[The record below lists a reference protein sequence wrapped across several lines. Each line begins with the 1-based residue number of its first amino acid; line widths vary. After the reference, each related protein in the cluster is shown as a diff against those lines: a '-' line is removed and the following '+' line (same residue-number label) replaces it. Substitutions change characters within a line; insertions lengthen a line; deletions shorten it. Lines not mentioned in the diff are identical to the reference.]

1 MGNILLAKPRKSHL
15 EFNEVYFWTNTIK
28 DWKHL
33 LKQEKYK
40 SIIIQSLANL
50 VHKKLIIV
58 YGFVIMPNHIH
69 LIWEMV
75 APNGKEKP
83 SSSFNKETAHLIIK
97 DLKENHQAVLSFF
110 KVEETERT
118 HRIWQRDALAVK
130 MYNSNIMHQKLH
142 YIHFNPLQTH
152 WNLAKRPEE
161 YYWSS
166 ALFYENGI
174 DNFGFLTHFKKKYG

>member
-1 MGNILLAKPRKSHL
+1 MENILLPKLRKSHL

-40 SIIIQSLANL
+40 AIIIKSLANL

-58 YGFVIMPNHIH
+58 HGFVIMPNHIH
-69 LIWEMV
+69 IIWEKV
-75 APNGKEKP
+75 APNGKEKTIA
-83 SSSFNKETAHLIIK
+83 SFNKEIAHIIIK

-110 KVEETERT
+110 KVEEKERI
-118 HRIWQRDALAVK
+118 HRIWQRDALAIR
-130 MYNSNIMHQKLH
+130 MYNSNILLQKLD
-142 YIHFNPLQTH
+142 YIHFNPLQAN

-166 ALFYENGI
+166 ALFYENNM
-174 DNFGFLTHFKKKYG
+174 DNFGFLTHFKEKFG